1 MNTPVLKG
9 KTQPVDAATLAAFQ
23 EKRAQR
29 TAAAQACK
37 PASERKRASAPE
49 RAPADPYVY
58 GHLVTNNGIVSAQ
71 MRRSTFEAMSVH
83 ALASRTNETSEA
95 PRSQGLPAYEAP
107 AMACRSQ
114 NYNRATLWQSA
125 KTDRVYFSRG

>member
-23 EKRAQR
+23 EKRA
-29 TAAAQACK
+29 AAQAAK
-37 PASERKRASAPE
+37 PASERKRVAKPE
-49 RAPADPYVY
+49 RADEDPYVY
-58 GHLVTNNGIVSAQ
+58 GHVVTNNGIVSAQ
-71 MRRSTFEAMSVH
+71 MRRSTFEQMSAH
-83 ALASRTNETSEA
+83 ALAARTNETSEA